1 MKRWSERLSARQI
14 VIAYAACFVVSWLLT
29 VFTETGSLRRAGLI
43 GALVVGAALVYG
55 LWRFWRLAWI
65 LALLQAALAALGV
78 LVVAQPVDR
87 LEQFA
92 IRALQFALL
101 LLPPLRS
108 EIGRRG

>member
-14 VIAYAACFVVSWLLT
+14 VIAYAACFVVSWLLS
-29 VFTETGSLRRAGLI
+29 VFSETGSLRRAGLI
-43 GALVVGAALVYG
+43 GVPVGAALVYG